1 MGRQVSPR
9 HVQGAPEAACRAV
22 CRAAIRLG
30 ETLELRKRAEIAL
43 DFFIQLT
50 GASGAVLFLGLDGD
64 RYARVAGKGVGLHDG
79 RVRAV
84 EHPGLAGGLHG
95 LAEPRAVRD
104 LPRRGDSPLRA
115 LRRDLHEMNAQWVIP
130 LLAGPRALGFI
141 GMGAEGPTE
150 SYDIGGSW
158 ILGELAAL
166 TASSLANAHAY
177 EMAIFDEPTGL
188 LAARYYHL
196 RLREEMRRAIR
207 HRAGLSLLLA
217 RLERPDEK
225 VAGWPPE
232 QLREASER
240 IRELIRADLDIPARY
255 SENEFAVLLPETGLE
270 GARVLAGRIR
280 ESLVRKGGAGNGHL
294 GVSIGIASYP
304 EHADTVE
311 ELSDCA
317 ERALAQAATGEGIVA
332 LPATLR
338 DTVDYRA
345 MRKPA
350 PSGGE

>member
-1 MGRQVSPR
+1 MGKEISPR
-9 HVQGAPEAACRAV
+9 HVSGAPEAACRAV

-43 DFFIQLT
+43 DIFIQLT
-50 GASGAVLFLGLDGD
+50 GAGGAALFLALEGD
-64 RYARVAGKGVGLHDG
+64 RYARVAGKGVGLRDG
-79 RVRAV
+79 RVRSI
-84 EHPGLAGGLHG
+84 EHPGLALALYE

-104 LPRRGDSPLRA
+104 LPRRGEGSLPA
-115 LRRDLHEMNAQWVIP
+115 LRKDLHEMDAQWVVP
-130 LLAGPRALGFI
+130 LAVGARAMGFVGLSSQGPLD
-141 GMGAEGPTE
+141 

-166 TASSLANAHAY
+166 TASALANAHSY

-207 HRAGLSLLLA
+207 HRAELSLLLA
-217 RLERPDEK
+217 RLERPEPGGELQP
-225 VAGWPPE
+225 AH
-232 QLREASER
+232 LREASER

-255 SENEFAVLLPETGLE
+255 AENEFAVLLPDTALG
-270 GARVLAGRIR
+270 GAHVLAGRIR
-280 ESLVRKGGAGNGHL
+280 ESLSRNGYEGGDKL
-294 GVSIGIASYP
+294 RVSIGIASYP

-317 ERALAQAATGEGIVA
+317 ERALAEAAGGEGIAA
-332 LPATLR
+332 LPAIPR
-338 DTVDYRA
+338 DAVDYRA
-345 MRKPA
+345 MRKTA
-350 PSGGE
+350 PVAPQ